1 MEFAGSVPMLELRNL
16 QVFRGPTH
24 VLKDLSLSVGAGEIV
39 TLIGA
44 NGAGKSTT
52 LQTISGLLRPR
63 SGSIKYRAGAGKQHR
78 ELELTSLKSEKIV
91 AAGVVH
97 CPEGRQIFASLTVQ
111 ENLEIGA
118 YRASDANAVRRSF
131 EQVFQTFPIL
141 HERRGQA
148 GGSLSGGEQMMLALG
163 RALLAQPALL
173 LLDEPSLG
181 LAPKI
186 TEQIFD
192 IIAGLKSA
200 DVTILLV
207 EQNAAMALDI
217 ADRGYVMESGEITH
231 TGTGAELLN
240 DDSVRQAYLGG
251 GI

>member
-1 MEFAGSVPMLELRNL
+1 MLEVRDL
-16 QVFRGPTH
+16 QVFRGATH
-24 VLKDLSLSVGAGEIV
+24 VLKGLSLSVGACEII

-52 LQTISGLLRPR
+52 LQTISGLLKAR
-63 SGSIKYRAGAGKQHR
+63 SGSIFYQPDGSGAGHG
-78 ELELTSLKSEKIV
+78 LELGSLKSEKIV

-97 CPEGRQIFASLTVQ
+97 CPEGRQIFSSLTVL

-118 YRASDANAVRRSF
+118 FRATDAKAVRQTL
-131 EQVFQTFPIL
+131 EQVYQTFPIL

-163 RALLAQPALL
+163 RALVAQPRLL

-181 LAPKI
+181 LAPKV

-207 EQNAAMALDI
+207 EQNAAMALSI

-231 TGTGAELLN
+231 TGTGAELLH
-240 DDSVRQAYLGG
+240 DDTVRQAYLGG
-251 GI
+251 GL